1 MLLSSAMEKVK
12 TETSE
17 GDGRVKED
25 GDSMR
30 KEVHINQCD
39 QCEASFRKP
48 SDLIRHIRTH
58 TGERPYS
65 CDICEKKFTVKST
78 LRTHM
83 KVHVGG
89 KNLICHVCQSM
100 FSSKTSLK
108 VHMRLHTGALPYKCD
123 HCEKRF
129 RTPANRKSHVQSV
142 HLKSQ
147 PETAE
152 DEMVPLT
159 ISAESLA
166 AALEQVSRSGA
177 PLVGATV
184 QLQLHGHGFES
195 ALTQLQID
203 EDLLSQLRKGE
214 NINITISKEQ
224 LNNETL
230 SQPAVEE
237 VDKEATLPDKES
249 DVFIS
254 NLTEGEVILQ
264 PGAGTD
270 KPVVVSVKANE
281 FEGEGEV
288 VSGDQCFLISSDKVD
303 AAPVRTDPILLVPE
317 AGDQLLSGLEVPE
330 VSAQFPEAA
339 PVEASDVIGRMEL
352 SGLAQVYICPW
363 CDSVFRSE
371 RERADHLLSL
381 HGIEVRDDSGQT
393 EVVAQEASEDR
404 ERVCHVCDK
413 AFNKPSQLVRHMR
426 VHTGER
432 PFACLMCKKSFNQK
446 NTLQIHMK
454 KHTGE
459 RPHVCPHCQYAFS
472 QKGNLKTHI
481 LRSHSTETKFKTT
494 DISVD

>member
-1 MLLSSAMEKVK
+1 MLLSSALEKVK
-12 TETSE
+12 TESSE
-17 GDGRVKED
+17 GEGRVK
-25 GDSMR
+25 GDSDALR

-39 QCEASFRKP
+39 QCDASFRKP

-83 KVHVGG
+83 KVHVGS

-142 HLKSQ
+142 HLK
-147 PETAE
+147 PEANKDE
-152 DEMVPLT
+152 GEMVPLT

-166 AALEQVSRSGA
+166 SALEQVSRSGA

-224 LNNETL
+224 LNNDKDT
-230 SQPAVEE
+230 PIEE
-237 VDKEATLPDKES
+237 VDKEATHSVKDSS

-254 NLTEGEVILQ
+254 NLEEGVMLQ
-264 PGAGTD
+264 PGAGSD
-270 KPVVVSVKANE
+270 KPVVLSVKPSELEAE
-281 FEGEGEV
+281 A
-288 VSGDQCFLISSDKVD
+288 VSGDGCFLVSSDKAD
-303 AAPVRTDPILLVPE
+303 TSAGRTDPILIVPE
-317 AGDQLLSGLEVPE
+317 AGDQLLSGLEAVAE

-339 PVEASDVIGRMEL
+339 PVEASDVMERMEL

-371 RERADHLLSL
+371 RERSDHLLSL
-381 HGIEVRDDSGQT
+381 HGIEVRDDTGQA
-393 EVVAQEASEDR
+393 EVVPQEANEAR
-404 ERVCHVCDK
+404 EKRCHVCDK
-413 AFNKPSQLVRHMR
+413 TFTKPSQLVRHMR

-446 NTLQIHMK
+446 NALQIHMK

-459 RPHVCPHCQYAFS
+459 RPHVCPHCEYAFS

-481 LRSHSTETKFKTT
+481 MRSHSTEANFKTT

>member
-12 TETSE
+12 TESSE
-17 GDGRVKED
+17 VKED
-25 GDSMR
+25 SDPLR
-30 KEVHINQCD
+30 KELHTNQCD
-39 QCEASFRKP
+39 QCDASFRKP

-129 RTPANRKSHVQSV
+129 RTPATRKSHTQSV
-142 HLKSQ
+142 HLK
-147 PETAE
+147 PESDGKE
-152 DEMVPLT
+152 EGEMVPLT

-166 AALEQVSRSGA
+166 SALEQVSRSGA

-224 LNNETL
+224 LNNDHDA
-230 SQPAVEE
+230 PVEE
-237 VDKEATLPDKES
+237 AVKEAPHDVKES
-249 DVFIS
+249 GVFIP
-254 NLTEGEVILQ
+254 NLAESQVMLQ
-264 PGAGTD
+264 PGAESD
-270 KPVVVSVKANE
+270 KPVVLSVKPSELEA
-281 FEGEGEV
+281 EV
-288 VSGDQCFLISSDKVD
+288 IPGDRCFLVSSEKVD
-303 AAPVRTDPILLVPE
+303 TSAGRPDPILIVPE
-317 AGDQLLSGLEVPE
+317 AGDQLLSGLEAVAE
-330 VSAQFPEAA
+330 VSAQFPETEA
-339 PVEASDVIGRMEL
+339 VEASDVMERLEL

-371 RERADHLLSL
+371 RERSDHLLSL
-381 HGIEVRDDSGQT
+381 HGIEVRDDTGQS
-393 EVVAQEASEDR
+393 EVTAPNSEAR
-404 ERVCHVCDK
+404 ERQCHVCDK
-413 AFNKPSQLVRHMR
+413 TFNKPSQLVRHMR

-432 PFACLMCKKSFNQK
+432 PYACLMCKKSFNQK
-446 NTLQIHMK
+446 NALQIHMK

-459 RPHVCPHCQYAFS
+459 RPHVCPHCQYAFT

-481 LRSHSTETKFKTT
+481 LRSHSAEANFRTT